1 MYLIVFLKVVSI
13 NVSPTC
19 YGEPTA
25 FNPVKGQFM
34 KPVPKIVAIGGG
46 EISELETVA
55 IDKRIVEL
63 TGKTQPKALFIPT
76 ASGDPAGYIDT
87 FEKVYGEHLGCQTH
101 TLTLTQNPPP
111 FDEMSAL
118 VLDSDLVYVGGGN
131 TYKMM
136 KLWRQLG
143 VDTVLAEAASRGT
156 VLSGLSAG
164 AICWFKYGHSD
175 ARSFSS
181 NPRWDY
187 IRVRGLGFINAVY
200 CPHYHFEKREPSFS
214 QLIAKRGGI
223 GIACDN
229 NAAIEI
235 VGEHYRILTSAPD
248 GKAYKLFKRDGNA
261 VITELSQDNE
271 YTPLTDLLRRG

>member
-1 MYLIVFLKVVSI
+1 
-13 NVSPTC
+13 
-19 YGEPTA
+19 
-25 FNPVKGQFM
+25 M
-34 KPVPKIVAIGGG
+34 KAVPKIVAIGGG
-46 EISELETVA
+46 EIRELETVA

-63 TGKTQPKALFIPT
+63 TGKTRPKALFIPT
-76 ASGDPAGYIDT
+76 ASSDASGYIDT
-87 FEKVYGEHLGCQTH
+87 FEKVYGEHLGCQTR
-101 TLTLTQNPPP
+101 TLTLIQNPPP

-136 KLWRQLG
+136 KLWRRLG
-143 VDTVLAEAASRGT
+143 LDAVLAEAASRGT

-175 ARSFSS
+175 SRSFSS
-181 NPRWDY
+181 NPEWDY

-200 CPHYHFEKREPSFS
+200 CPHYHVEKREVSFS
-214 QLIAKRGGI
+214 QMIARRGGI

-229 NAAIEI
+229 NAVIEI
-235 VGEHYRILTSAPD
+235 VGEHYRILTSAPN

-261 VITELSQDNE
+261 VITELSQNSE
-271 YTPLTDLLRRG
+271 YTPLADLLRRG